1 MRAFAVS
8 LVALIAATSA
18 GAAPSRAKVQLHT
31 TPVGV
36 ALADAHGRALFVRSL
51 DSRTS
56 TCYGACATA
65 WPPFLTTAKPLAGAG
80 VTQSLLGTAKRKD
93 GKLQVTY
100 AGRPLYYH
108 DLDVKPGTITGQ
120 GAASTWWLIGS
131 SGKKITRLPNGGYI
145 GTTT

>member
-1 MRAFAVS
+1 MRALAVS

-31 TPVGV
+31 TSVGV

-56 TCYGACATA
+56 TCYGACASA
-65 WPPFLTTAKPLAGAG
+65 WPPFLTTGRPLAGAG
-80 VTQSLLGTAKRKD
+80 VKQSLL
-93 GKLQVTY
+93 VTY

-131 SGKKITRLPNGGYI
+131 SGQKITKLPNGGYI